1 MSNTSNISNKSIA
14 PSAPNKP
21 TNILSSNIKAS
32 LMNTLDRARKKIE
45 RNKDIYLDSEHEL
58 LCEYYNKYQELSK
71 QFQNEKTKISY
82 YTFKI
87 DKHILSI
94 SHDSKDEIIFKD
106 YKITY
111 ETFHNK
117 YNKKFINE
125 LYVITNQAD
134 YESWIEEQNR
144 FIKSLTPEEIY
155 TLRCHTHDGDII
167 VNYFIRNNFIIDK
180 DIDRV
185 GYGNER
191 KSTLIVEKKQFNSNR
206 DYILFYYQIKEYL
219 YSTKKEITKLSRID
233 FENYIIANYKD
244 FEWNKILSLYIRDIK
259 NIFKKCP
266 VVKKPIVIYR
276 GSNDDYFLKNSTRG
290 KYVANTLTSNTLNP
304 KVAIGY
310 SGINCCTMRVKL
322 SKGCLAILIDNVSAY
337 EGEDEILLPFNTK
350 YQIDYARHSINHYKN
365 NVICPDETI
374 AKKIIVTDLS
384 VIPQNKSKQLTKI
397 TTRASKSS
405 SSKYY
410 SPKSTYSSSKYYSA
424 SQ

>member
-1 MSNTSNISNKSIA
+1 MSNKSNVSS
-14 PSAPNKP
+14 SANKKSTP
-21 TNILSSNIKAS
+21 VLSSNIKTS
-32 LMNTLDRARKKIE
+32 LMNTLYRAQKKIE

-58 LCEYYNKYQELSK
+58 LCEYYRKYQELSK
-71 QFQNEKTKISY
+71 QFQNEKIKISY
-82 YTFKI
+82 DTFKI
-87 DKHILSI
+87 DKHILSV
-94 SHDSKDEIIFKD
+94 SHDTKDEIIFKD
-106 YKITY
+106 YNINY

-125 LYVITNQAD
+125 LYVITNPTD
-134 YESWIEEQNR
+134 YKAWIEEQNK
-144 FIKSLTPEEIY
+144 FIKSLTSEEIY

-185 GYGNER
+185 GYENER

-219 YSTKKEITKLSRID
+219 YNTKKETTKLSRID
-233 FENYIIANYKD
+233 FEKYIIANYKD
-244 FEWNKILSLYIRDIK
+244 FEWNKILLLYIRDIN

-276 GSNDDYFLKNSTRG
+276 GSNDDYFLKNSVRG
-290 KYVANTLTSNTLNP
+290 KYIAKTLTSNTLNP

-310 SGINCCTMRVKL
+310 SGIDCCIMRVKL
-322 SKGCLAILIDNVSAY
+322 SKGCSAILIDNVSAY

-384 VIPQNKSKQLTKI
+384 IIPQNKPKQLATS
-397 TTRASKSS
+397 TYKSS

-410 SPKSTYSSSKYYSA
+410 SPKSSSSKYYSE